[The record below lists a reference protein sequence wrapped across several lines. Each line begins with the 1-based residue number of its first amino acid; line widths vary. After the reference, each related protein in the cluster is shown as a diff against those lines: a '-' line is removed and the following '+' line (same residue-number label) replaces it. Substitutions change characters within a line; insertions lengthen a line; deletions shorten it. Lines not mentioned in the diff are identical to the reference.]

1 MANEQE
7 ESDVQGKRGGYKGG
21 AQGTVTG
28 SIIGSDEER
37 PFRLVAPGDAAEPG
51 TDELINRVLKEEYEN
66 ISELVDAVLDMSKTN
81 GSLIRKLTVEF
92 GKKDKKPKKI
102 VKSDKEKTGVRRGR
116 PKKVEQSPTPVLNF
130 GVGAGSVQDGE
141 TIAPEA
147 TGAVSGG
154 GGTLPDNQGTPL
166 FYTDSGENL
175 YTEKTN
181 RDLAREDKSGL
192 FEDLDVSWFSLM
204 LDAVNRLSERVDDI
218 YTLLDNRVPTMDDL
232 RGVVSG
238 AVAGGEKQDTTVR
251 ADVKDK
257 QEEEKKETPE
267 ESLGGDK
274 NERDSKRSRRDRYRE
289 ESWTEERLHELTGMA
304 VNFAGLGELDDM
316 LGITDMVWDKL
327 GDLKDRFSDWRKN
340 KKSRVDVLDPQEI
353 MVPPKPAMD
362 GEGEIIDVE
371 SVSDDV
377 QKRLSGAGRH
387 GLLELPPPVSW
398 EFPDQKQLGNGT
410 GPDGSLGSGS
420 GAIGGDVIDIVGTSE
435 ELQLQPP
442 PKESLEIV
450 VPDDVKDALEGLK
463 DAKIEKDDD
472 LTKKD
477 LLDVLKKQRVTRDIA
492 DMQQARFGEMVGSE
506 NNVLGGLGK
515 DGVGD
520 LKSLLKQM
528 GSKKGGFGGMMSLL
542 KAAPM
547 LMLGKAAMVGATA
560 AGGYMLGNEIFDQ
573 VAGDKYEARLM
584 NDVDSNLTEKAKTD
598 SGRDIAHTKGGY
610 EESIRYLKLQNEE
623 LQQSGDPM
631 ALRLIE
637 KNNKLIETYRGRA
650 DDLYSEGA
658 LKKALEG
665 GKSFEDVASENRD
678 VIARLED
685 ELKNENVEDRRAKE
699 EQLKYELLLK
709 RGLDKKAEE
718 IADVESEKAEEEAAQ
733 QKEETEAISDKVSE
747 GVVEGAVSSGIPTID
762 SGVML
767 NQIAEGT
774 TDKTEGLDT
783 KKDVGGTLTGVGGTL
798 TGAGLVTN
806 GDVMGGKVDGLSA
819 GASTIGLA
827 AGGVGAGLLPVEG
840 PRQSSKVYTASP
852 VMPYSGEFQSAM
864 YPSPFVGGVTDQVQ
878 SFGMGSTFGLHPYTS
893 VDSVPAMN
901 REVPFKE
908 LDGIPVGQYEQ
919 VEKSINGIPAGL
931 YEQQAENKD
940 GIPAVNR
947 EQIAKNI
954 DGVQAGN
961 RPIEA
966 KNIDGI
972 PALQMGVLGGHG
984 LFGNLLQGQLGVSM
998 PGLGAGIDGV
1008 ISDIGGRTG
1017 ISGLLQGG
1025 VSGNI
1030 NDKFRGSIGGMLQGS
1045 KLVDITSGNFSV
1057 GGMLQGLD
1065 TGMLGD
1071 RVSGMISGG
1080 VSGRL
1085 SGGVREISQSL
1096 NSLNLIPDKISGAV
1110 QESVSRGEIQDG
1122 TSDIVR
1128 ENEERNVEVLDKIAQ
1143 SAMTA
1148 GSLAGTGSTVGGND
1162 TGGGGRVSVSDA
1174 RMGLDDV
1181 GIMLVNMG
1189 YFS

>member
-130 GVGAGSVQDGE
+130 GVGAGSVQEGE

-154 GGTLPDNQGTPL
+154 GGTLRDIQGTPL
-166 FYTDSGENL
+166 FYTDSGESV

-181 RDLAREDKSGL
+181 RALVREDKSGL
-192 FEDLDVSWFSLM
+192 FEDLDVSWFGLM
-204 LDAVNRLSERVDDI
+204 LDAVNRLSERVDDV
-218 YTLLDNRVPTMDDL
+218 YTLLNNRVPSMDDL

-238 AVAGGEKQDTTVR
+238 AFSSTIEEKKDNTVR
-251 ADVKDK
+251 ANAKV
-257 QEEEKKETPE
+257 QEEEKKEAPE
-267 ESLGGDK
+267 DTAEDDKRDRES
-274 NERDSKRSRRDRYRE
+274 NQRRRDRYRE

-316 LGITDMVWDKL
+316 LGITDKLWDKM
-327 GDLKDRFSDWRKN
+327 GDLKDRFQGWRKN
-340 KKSRVDVLDPQEI
+340 RKSRVEVLDPQEI
-353 MVPPKPAMD
+353 MVLPKAP

-371 SVSDDV
+371 TVTDDL
-377 QKRLSGAGRH
+377 QDRFNGGGRH
-387 GLLELPPPVSW
+387 GILELPPPVPW
-398 EFPDQKQLGNGT
+398 EFPENAQPGNGI
-410 GPDGSLGSGS
+410 GPDGSLGGGAGS
-420 GAIGGDVIDIVGTSE
+420 IGGSVVDVVGESE
-435 ELQLQPP
+435 QIQLLPP
-442 PKESLEIV
+442 PEGALEVI

-463 DAKIEKDDD
+463 DAKIEKDDDD

-658 LKKALEG
+658 LKKAMEG

-685 ELKNENVEDRRAKE
+685 ELKNENVEDRRSKE

-718 IADVESEKAEEEAAQ
+718 LAAVESEKAEEEAAQ

-908 LDGIPVGQYEQ
+908 MDGIPVGQYEQ

-1008 ISDIGGRTG
+1008 ISDIGGRSG
-1017 ISGLLQGG
+1017 ISGMLQGG
-1025 VSGNI
+1025 VSGKI
-1030 NDKFRGSIGGMLQGS
+1030 NDKLRGSIGGMLQGS
-1045 KLVDITSGNFSV
+1045 KLGDITSGNFSV

-1071 RVSGMISGG
+1071 RVSGMVSGG